1 MLIPTVSNPL
11 ADSECK
17 IPLQND
23 VRFCADSRHCFG
35 QLCKFYWELG
45 QNCKCALPLAISLG
59 TSNMKS

>member
-23 VRFCADSRHCFG
+23 VRFVQIQGTVLGNCANFTG
-35 QLCKFYWELG
+35 
-45 QNCKCALPLAISLG
+45 NLARTASVL
-59 TSNMKS
+59 SH